1 MKKAKDEQSPAAKT
15 KRPGIEE
22 SFRLLDELLERL
34 EDEDTPLEESFELY
48 EKGLKLIKGVE
59 SQIDK
64 VEQKL
69 QILGADDKEDKVGDE
84 DNEDDEKGD
93 GPDDRL

>member
-1 MKKAKDEQSPAAKT
+1 MRKAKDEQSPAAKA

-69 QILGADDKEDKVGDE
+69 QILGTEEKEALIGDDDT
-84 DNEDDEKGD
+84 EDDEKG
-93 GPDDRL
+93 G

>member
-1 MKKAKDEQSPAAKT
+1 MRKTKDEQSPAAKA

-69 QILGADDKEDKVGDE
+69 RILGTEEEEARTGEDDTG
-84 DNEDDEKGD
+84 DDEKGD
-93 GPDDRL
+93 